1 MSCAKE
7 SIAKGIAI
15 DPLRA
20 PATGKRLAYLLL
32 ALAGVQHPGSRLPGW
47 LVAQVLGVATGQFD
61 HPVAVLVLMKTENAA
76 VAHGIPFVWVT
87 FAFGRGLGYT
97 YGSIFFC
104 KRSRPM
110 LIAANKA
117 VSIDYT
123 LTNDAGEV
131 IDSSAGGAPLVYLHG
146 AGNIIPGLEKALE
159 GKKAGEELNVAIE
172 PEDAYG
178 EYLAEL
184 VSTLNRSM
192 FEGVDEL
199 EVGMQFHASAPDGQM
214 QIVTIRDLDGDDVT
228 VDGNHPLAGQRLTFQ
243 VKVVDVRDASEEE
256 IAHRHIHGEGG
267 HHH

>member
-1 MSCAKE
+1 MAK
-7 SIAKGIAI
+7 
-15 DPLRA
+15 
-20 PATGKRLAYLLL
+20 
-32 ALAGVQHPGSRLPGW
+32 
-47 LVAQVLGVATGQFD
+47 VLGVPAAQA
-61 HPVAVLVLMKTENAA
+61 HEPVALCVLIEAQDHA
-76 VAHGIPFVWVT
+76 VVSVRPVT
-87 FAFGRGLGYT
+87 FAIVPVLVYT
-97 YGSIFFC
+97 EVFQSLVQ
-104 KRSRPM
+104 RSYPM
-110 LIAANKA
+110 LIAAKKA

-159 GKKAGEELNVAIE
+159 GKQPQDEVDVTIE

-178 EYLAEL
+178 EYSAEL
-184 VSTLNRSM
+184 VSTLSRSM

-228 VDGNHPLAGQRLTFQ
+228 VDGNHPLAGQRLNFK
-243 VKVVDVRDASEEE
+243 VKVIDVRDASEEE
-256 IAHRHIHGEGG
+256 VAHGHVHGEGG